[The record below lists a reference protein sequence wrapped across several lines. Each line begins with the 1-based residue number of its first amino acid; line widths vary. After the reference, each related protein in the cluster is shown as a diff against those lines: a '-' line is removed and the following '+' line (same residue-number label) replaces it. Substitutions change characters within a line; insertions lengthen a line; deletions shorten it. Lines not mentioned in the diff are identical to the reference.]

1 MVTTIISKAVQYKRV
16 VYLLV
21 LAGIVASFYSIKNS
35 PLDAV
40 PDISDPQIIIYSK
53 WSRSPQLLESRVTY
67 PIIRSLLGTKGLRSI
82 RGTSFLGYSF
92 VYAIM
97 ENDADKE
104 KVRGEIK
111 ERLNSVRHKLPS
123 DASIEIG
130 PEASTMGWIYQYAI
144 VDNDNAHDLR
154 ELRLLQE
161 ERLKTA
167 LESVQGVAEVA
178 TVGGL
183 EKQYQLK
190 IYPQL
195 LAELNISLKEL
206 VNALKTAFSE
216 TGGRVLEVTNRDYQ
230 IRGIANAGNIDQV
243 ESLVIGYDRQKK
255 AVQIRDIGYIQVGYD
270 LRRGIADLNG
280 KGEVVG
286 GIVIMQQHM
295 NVLEVMKRVHK
306 KLEQLKETLPE
317 GLDIVTTYDRSD
329 LILTTLSTFFKT
341 LGYEILVVILVTVI
355 FLRSF
360 RSVLA
365 PVVVLL
371 LGTLFTIIPLY
382 VLGQPLNLFS
392 LAGLFLALGEMADAT
407 IVIVENCALELS
419 ERDDD
424 SWEHRRKIIM
434 ASVVNMARPLF
445 FSLMI
450 IIVSFLP
457 VFFLGAREGKLFDP
471 LAYSKTFA
479 MFLSSSLTFFLLPGL
494 ILALFK
500 GKPSA
505 MRAELNEGMTK
516 QYQKLLRFAI
526 KYKYRFVAVN
536 LLVLVLSLGVFGT
549 FDRAFMPELE
559 EGSILYMPTTL
570 PGLPAKEAGWVLQE
584 IDKKLKKFPEVK
596 TVFGKLGRAD
606 TSTDPAPFTMVETT
620 ITLQKKQHWRPGM
633 TMKKL
638 IKEMNDEMK
647 FTGFVNT
654 WTQPIRGRVD
664 MQTTGIQTP
673 VGIKVKGKD
682 ISEIEKLSKKVEM
695 LLKSFPGTG
704 SVIAERISDGY
715 FIDVQF
721 DYEKLAAHGIP
732 VDEAMLYVQF
742 ALGGDNVAWIKR
754 ENRLVPLSVQY
765 AVDYISTVD
774 KIKELMVITPDGG
787 QLPISEIASVEVRKL
802 PEMIRDED
810 GHLTGYIYI
819 DIKGIGAT
827 SYVERAK
834 SYISKKLPMPG
845 GYWLEWAGQFQ
856 YEKAARKKLTVVIP
870 ITLAII
876 FLLLLFS
883 LRSVSDSLLIMLS
896 IPYALVGGIWLQ
908 WVVGYPMT
916 IAVTIGYLGIYTVAV
931 QTGII
936 MIIFIRQAA
945 NKRITK
951 GGIGYQEMVEAVIE
965 GSSLRLRPKLM
976 TACTTMFSL
985 VPVMLSSGQGIEIM
999 KPIAAPTV
1007 AGMLTSSI
1015 CVLFLIPC
1023 LYVIVQDI
1031 KGKRAKLH

>member
-1 MVTTIISKAVQYKRV
+1 VLITTIIKKAVQYKRV
-16 VYLLV
+16 VYFLM
-21 LAGIVASFYSIKNS
+21 LAGILASFYSIKHS

-53 WSRSPQLLESRVTY
+53 WSRSPQLLETQVTY
-67 PIIRSLLGTKGLRSI
+67 PIIRSLLGTRGLRTV

-104 KVRGEIK
+104 KVRNDIK
-111 ERLNSVRHKLPS
+111 ERLNAVRPKLPS

-130 PEASTMGWIYQYAI
+130 PEASTMGWIYQYAL
-144 VDNDNAHDLR
+144 VDKDNAHDLR

-161 ERLKTA
+161 NRLKTS
-167 LESVQGVAEVA
+167 LESVPGVAEVA

-195 LAELNISLKEL
+195 LAKLNISLKQL
-206 VNALKTAFSE
+206 VDALKTAFSE

-230 IRGIANAGNIDQV
+230 IRGVANAGNIDQV

-255 AVQIRDIGYIQVGYD
+255 PVQIRDIGYIQVGYD

-280 KGEVVG
+280 TGEVVG
-286 GIVIMQQHM
+286 GIVIMQQQQ
-295 NVLEVMKRVHK
+295 NVLEVMKRVRSK
-306 KLEQLKETLPE
+306 IKQLRETLPE

-329 LILTTLSTFFKT
+329 LILTTLFTFFKT
-341 LGYEILVVILVTVI
+341 LGYEILVVILVTVV

-382 VLGQPLNLFS
+382 LLGQPLNLFS

-419 ERDDD
+419 GRENDT
-424 SWEHRRKIIM
+424 WVHRREIILT
-434 ASVVNMARPLF
+434 SVVNMARPLF
-445 FSLMI
+445 FSLLI

-500 GKPSA
+500 GKPTA
-505 MRAELNEGMTK
+505 MRAELNEGMSR
-516 QYQKLLRFAI
+516 QYQRMLRFVL
-526 KYKYRFVAVN
+526 KYKYQFVIVN
-536 LLVLVLSLGVFGT
+536 FMVLAASLALSGS

-570 PGLPAKEAGWVLQE
+570 PGLPAKEAGWILQE

-606 TSTDPAPFTMVETT
+606 TATDPAPFTMVETT
-620 ITLQKKQHWRPGM
+620 VILKEKQKWRPGM

-638 IKEMNDEMK
+638 IKGMNDEMK

-682 ISEIEKLSKKVEM
+682 IAEIETLSRKVET
-695 LLKSFPGTG
+695 LLKGFPGTG

-721 DYEKLAAHGIP
+721 DYDRLAAQGIP

-774 KIKELMVITPDGG
+774 KVKELMVITPAGD
-787 QLPISEIASVEVRKL
+787 QLPLSEIASVAVRKL
-802 PEMIRDED
+802 PEMIRDEN

-819 DIKGIGAT
+819 DIAGIGAAT
-827 SYVERAK
+827 YVERAK
-834 SYISKKLPMPG
+834 KYLSEKLSMPE
-845 GYWLEWAGQFQ
+845 GYWMEWAGQFQ
-856 YEKAARKKLTVVIP
+856 YEKNARQKLFVVIP

-876 FLLLLFS
+876 FFLLLFS
-883 LRSVSDSLLIMLS
+883 LGSVSDALLIMLS
-896 IPYALVGGIWLQ
+896 IPYALVGGVWLQ
-908 WVVGYPMT
+908 WAAGYPMT
-916 IAVTIGYLGIYTVAV
+916 IAVIIGYLGIYTVAV

-945 NKRITK
+945 DKKIK
-951 GGIGYQEMVEAVIE
+951 EGMVGYKDMVDAVIE

-1007 AGMLTSSI
+1007 AGMVTSSI

-1031 KGKRAKLH
+1031 KGRMYGK